1 MRDKQIKKPAQ
12 ILNDF
17 CPVKG
22 ASVHFEIVYV
32 TPCFFL
38 TVFPIQV
45 ICLFEHQKIP
55 SKWVY

>member
-1 MRDKQIKKPAQ
+1 VQDEGQTNIKKPAQ

-32 TPCFFL
+32 TPCFFFDS
-38 TVFPIQV
+38 FPN
-45 ICLFEHQKIP
+45 P
-55 SKWVY
+55 SDMPF